1 MRVYLLK
8 DSDFETLLDNLD
20 RDPKHGY
27 RGGSSTVLSEQ
38 ERQIYDDAHR
48 FYNYQIRV
56 WLGKVK
62 SGDERQQ

>member
-27 RGGSSTVLSEQ
+27 RGGSSQVFLKKK
-38 ERQIYDDAHR
+38 RQIYDDVHR

-56 WLGKVK
+56 WMGKVK